1 MKSYK
6 PSLTFLLIF
15 ALLLGLTTGCSFT
28 PEKKL
33 KTKDFTMMYKAKT
46 AAGYEVAS
54 LKLRPVQLS
63 EDQVRQQMRSIVYEE
78 MNLFGKKKPVFSREE
93 TNRFARLITKG
104 LSHSTPNKVVYFEIE
119 GPEGTT
125 AGVVFVSNRKLNWK
139 FSKIQ
144 GGVFSTRS
152 FTGWGGTRWRLVPSS
167 KQQFYFVEKPLGSVA
182 QENWITV
189 SLPKNSGKQPQAYQ
203 EPEPTQKARKQRRV
217 RAEPS
222 RKSAPAPTRKKSTED
237 TELEKKLQ
245 FLKGLYDKN
254 LVDEEEYNRK
264 RKELLD
270 TYL

>member
-6 PSLTFLLIF
+6 SILAFSLIF
-15 ALLLGLTTGCSFT
+15 TLLLGLMAGCSFT

-33 KTKDFTMMYKAKT
+33 KTKDFTLMYKAKT
-46 AAGYEVAS
+46 AAGYEVGN
-54 LKLRPVQLS
+54 LKLRPVPLD
-63 EDQVRQQMRSIVYEE
+63 EDQVRQQMRSIIYEE

-104 LSHSTPNKVVYFEIE
+104 LNHSTPNKVVYFEIE
-119 GPEGTT
+119 NSEGTT
-125 AGVVFVSNRKLNWK
+125 AGIVFVHNRRLNWK
-139 FSKIQ
+139 FTKIQ

-167 KQQFYFVEKPLGSVA
+167 KQRFYFVEKPLGSVA

-189 SLPKNSGKQPQAYQ
+189 SISKNSARQPRAYQ
-203 EPEPTQKARKQRRV
+203 EPEPTRTKRKSRRV
-217 RAEPS
+217 
-222 RKSAPAPTRKKSTED
+222 KPAPTRKQKPSRAASSD
-237 TELEKKLQ
+237 LEKKLQ
-245 FLKGLYDKN
+245 FLKGLYEKN

>member
-1 MKSYK
+1 MKPYK
-6 PSLTFLLIF
+6 PNLTFFLIF
-15 ALLLGLTTGCSFT
+15 ILLLGFNTSCSLT

-46 AAGYEVAS
+46 AAGHEVAS

-63 EDQVRQQMRSIVYEE
+63 EGQVRQQMRSIIYEE

-93 TNRFARLITKG
+93 TNRFARLIAKG

-119 GPEGTT
+119 NREGTT
-125 AGVVFVSNRKLNWK
+125 AGIIFASHRRMNWK
-139 FSKIQ
+139 FTKIQ

-152 FTGWGGTRWRLVPSS
+152 FTGWGGSRWRLVPGSS
-167 KQQFYFVEKPLGSVA
+167 QRFYFVDKALGSVA
-182 QENWITV
+182 QENWVTIP
-189 SLPKNSGKQPQAYQ
+189 LPKISERQAQAYQ
-203 EPEPTQKARKQRRV
+203 EPEPKQPSRKQRRV
-217 RAEPS
+217 QTKHSKKQASVKTRT
-222 RKSAPAPTRKKSTED
+222 KPAD

-254 LVDEEEYNRK
+254 LVDEEEYNSK

-270 TYL
+270 TL

>member
-1 MKSYK
+1 MKPYK
-6 PSLTFLLIF
+6 PSLIFFLIF
-15 ALLLGLTTGCSFT
+15 TPLLALTTSCSFT

-46 AAGYEVAS
+46 AAGYEVAG
-54 LKLRPVQLS
+54 LKLRPAQLS
-63 EDQVRQQMRSIVYEE
+63 EDQVRQQMRSITYEE
-78 MNLFGKKKPVFSREE
+78 MNLFGKKKPVFTREE
-93 TNRFARLITKG
+93 TNRFARLIAKG
-104 LSHSTPNKVVYFEIE
+104 LKHATPNKVVFFEME
-119 GPEGTT
+119 NREGTT

-139 FSKIQ
+139 FTKIQ

-167 KQQFYFVEKPLGSVA
+167 KQQFYFVEKALGSVA

-189 SLPKNSGKQPQAYQ
+189 SLPKNSGGQSRAYQ
-203 EPEPTQKARKQRRV
+203 EPEPTRTK
-217 RAEPS
+217 
-222 RKSAPAPTRKKSTED
+222 RKSRRAKPAPTRKQEPSRVANPD
-237 TELEKKLQ
+237 LEKKLQ
-245 FLKGLYDKN
+245 FLKDLYDKN